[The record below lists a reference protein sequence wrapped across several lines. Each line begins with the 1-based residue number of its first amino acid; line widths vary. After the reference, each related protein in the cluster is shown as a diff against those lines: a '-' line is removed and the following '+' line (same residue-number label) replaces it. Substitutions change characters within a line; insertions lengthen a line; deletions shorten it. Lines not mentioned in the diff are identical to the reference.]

1 MKKVTLILALMI
13 GSIVFAQD
21 RKTTY
26 ETDALELVKKSNNSV
41 ETALE
46 PIYETLAAD
55 KREEFRAE
63 IQPILDEMYKKF
75 SKIYMEEF
83 THEEIKGVLEFYDSE
98 LGQKLL
104 EGQSRIMEKSMS
116 VGQDFST
123 KVMPIYQKY
132 M

>member
-1 MKKVTLILALMI
+1 MI

-21 RKTTY
+21 QKTTY

-46 PIYETLAAD
+46 PI
-55 KREEFRAE
+55 
-63 IQPILDEMYKKF
+63 LDEMYEKF
-75 SKIYMEEF
+75 SNIYMEEF
-83 THEEIKGVLEFYDSE
+83 THKEIKGVLEFYDSE
-98 LGQKLL
+98 LGEKLL
-104 EGQSRIMEKSMS
+104 EGQSTIMEKSMS

>member
-21 RKTTY
+21 QNTAY

-55 KREEFRAE
+55 KRENLK
-63 IQPILDEMYKKF
+63 PKF
-75 SKIYMEEF
+75 NLSWMKCTRNSLKFIWKNLRTKISKAF
-83 THEEIKGVLEFYDSE
+83 
-98 LGQKLL
+98 
-104 EGQSRIMEKSMS
+104 
-116 VGQDFST
+116 
-123 KVMPIYQKY
+123 
-132 M
+132 